1 MKTLDLNDA
10 KSTFQQCELSTKQ
23 LLSNEFFKLNSNVT
37 LKSTFKTPNV
47 KSHNL
52 LKEDFYAALNNE
64 NMLNDENRYV
74 CLINNCMI
82 DDSKTFHEFK
92 SSIDKQTS
100 KSNEYDAVLMENLV
114 IFQILFKLKNKKRIK

>member
-1 MKTLDLNDA
+1 MKSLDLNDSKA
-10 KSTFQQCELSTKQ
+10 NYQQCELTTKQ
-23 LLSNEFFKLNSNVT
+23 MINSDFFKLNSN
-37 LKSTFKTPNV
+37 LSLRSTFKTPNV

-82 DDSKTFHEFK
+82 DDSKTFSDFK
-92 SSIDKQTS
+92 SSIDKQSESS
-100 KSNEYDAVLMENLV
+100 KSNEYNAVLMENLV
-114 IFQILFKLKNKKRIK
+114 I